1 MALNK
6 LSTILSES
14 HEDQII
20 YKAITICSLFIFQID
35 RLKRGKLKIEEEKNR
50 NLQPEQ
56 SFSEGRAKTHR
67 PTFSHFHFLNR
78 SLLMLD

>member
-20 YKAITICSLFIFQID
+20 YKAIAFCSLFIFHKD
-35 RLKRGKLKIEEEKNR
+35 RLKGSN
-50 NLQPEQ
+50 
-56 SFSEGRAKTHR
+56 
-67 PTFSHFHFLNR
+67 
-78 SLLMLD
+78 